1 MKVILFEYFFSS
13 FTGILPTDLIE
24 PKEFL
29 KKSLAGVVIT

>member
-1 MKVILFEYFFSS
+1 MKVILFEYSFSS

-29 KKSLAGVVIT
+29 KSLAGVVIT